1 MAIEIRSCFSSSEC
15 CLCTGRI
22 LTKKID
28 VNGTDGTENVM
39 SSVKRDEFGLDTAI
53 FPPLVLR
60 ANAFT
65 ANCTA

>member
-1 MAIEIRSCFSSSEC
+1 MAIEIRLRFSSSEC

-22 LTKKID
+22 LKKKIY
-28 VNGTDGTENVM
+28 VNGMDGTENVM
-39 SSVKRDEFGLDTAI
+39 SSVKRDEFSLDTAI
-53 FPPLVLR
+53 FALLVLR